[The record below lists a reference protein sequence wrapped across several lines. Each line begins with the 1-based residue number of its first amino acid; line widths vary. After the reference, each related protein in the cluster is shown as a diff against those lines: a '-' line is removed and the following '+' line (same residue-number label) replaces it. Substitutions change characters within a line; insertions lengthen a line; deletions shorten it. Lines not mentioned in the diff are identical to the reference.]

1 MLKKTK
7 ALLLCTLL
15 ILSLVLSLTACN
27 RSGNGTSAGICE
39 HEYSE
44 WTAAANPTC
53 TAPGYDTRACT
64 KCGAEGF
71 RVTAPIEHT
80 LANGVLKSATDE
92 KIEVILNCEDCG
104 VFLSKQVLPSDD
116 EDKDGISNEN
126 EVAFGTNIFASDTDG
141 DGIPDYN
148 EVTRIPNTDPTCADT
163 DDDGLSDYDEI
174 TKYYT
179 DPVLFDTDGDGASDG
194 KEIELNFDPRSY
206 DYSFYVSYVPET
218 DTNENPDTVRP
229 TVQVSLSPEQLNSLS
244 ITRDDSF
251 DSSTLGYMG
260 DAYEY
265 EVEGEVYGATVG
277 FEFDSSSL
285 SPDALPTIY
294 AYDKES
300 QTMTPLD
307 TYVSGN
313 QATTVVD
320 EFATYVLLD
329 RKVYEDQLKWVDK
342 WEIGDGKFT
351 SLEIVFVVDDSGS
364 MDWNDPNYERL
375 SVAQDLIYKL
385 PENSKVGIVE
395 FDDYTNIRCYLTED
409 KSYAASFLTT
419 SYFSSYGGTYMY
431 SAINSSFSLFSND
444 AEALK
449 IMVVL
454 SDGDAHDTSYH
465 SSAISYAQYYGVN
478 IYTIGLGSSS
488 SSYFTAY
495 LQPLAEQTGGKFY
508 YSSDASQLASIYD
521 NIGEKI
527 DLLTDS
533 DGDKLCDYYEDNMV
547 VFEGVGYT
555 LDKINPDT
563 DGDGLLDGEEIRTVV
578 IYSADGTKM
587 TIMGKVY
594 SDPTKVDTDGDG
606 FGDAID
612 PKPFEAN

>member
-7 ALLLCTLL
+7 AFLLCTLL
-15 ILSLVLSLTACN
+15 ILSLVLGLTACN
-27 RSGNGTSAGICE
+27 RGGSSAGVCE

-71 RVTAPIEHT
+71 RVTSPIEHT
-80 LANGVLKSATDE
+80 LANGVLGSVTDG

-104 VFLSKQVLPSDD
+104 VFLSKQVLPTGD

-126 EVAFGTNIFASDTDG
+126 EVAFDTNIFSADTDA
-141 DGIPDYN
+141 DGITDYN
-148 EVTRIPNTDPTCADT
+148 EVTRVPNTNPTLADS
-163 DDDGLSDYDEI
+163 DFDGLSDYDEI

-179 DPVLFDTDGDGASDG
+179 DPVLFDTDEDGASDG
-194 KEIELNFDPRSY
+194 KEIELNFDPRNY
-206 DYSFYVSYVPET
+206 DYSFYVSNVPEI
-218 DTNENPDTVRP
+218 DNEQPVRP
-229 TVQVSLSPEQLNSLS
+229 IVQVSLSPDQLNSLS

-251 DSSTLGYMG
+251 DTSTLGYMG

-265 EVEGEVYGATVG
+265 EVEGNVYDATIG
-277 FEFDSSSL
+277 FEFDSSAL
-285 SPDALPTIY
+285 APDALPTIY

-307 TYVSGN
+307 TYISGN
-313 QATTVVD
+313 QATTTVD

-351 SLEIVFVVDDSGS
+351 SLEIVFVIDDSGS
-364 MDWNDPNYERL
+364 MTSYDSSNQRL
-375 SVAQDLIYKL
+375 SVAQDLISKL
-385 PENSKVGIVE
+385 PENSKVGIVS
-395 FDDYTNIRCYLTED
+395 FDDYTNTLCYLTED
-409 KSYAASFLTT
+409 KNYAQQFLTNY
-419 SYFSSYGGTYMY
+419 YFDSYGSTYMY
-431 SAINSSFSLFSND
+431 SAIRSSFSLYSYD
-444 AEALK
+444 SEETLK

-454 SDGDAHDTSYH
+454 SDGIANDTSYH
-465 SSAISYAQYYGVN
+465 NTAINEANSYGVN
-478 IYTIGLGSSS
+478 IYTVGLGSSS
-488 SSYFTAY
+488 SYFDSY
-495 LQPLAEQTGGKFY
+495 LDPLSTQTGGKFY

-527 DLLTDS
+527 DLLSDS
-533 DGDKLCDYYEDNMV
+533 DGDMLCDYYEDNMV

-555 LDKINPDT
+555 LDKSNPDT
-563 DGDGLLDGEEIRTVV
+563 DGDGMLDGEEIRTVV